1 MKLDIKTFAFNF
13 KEVSEGDKGKVSGYA
28 SVFENVDLG
37 LDVVERG
44 AFSKTIQ
51 ESGGKFT
58 ILADHRPSKQIGW
71 NVKANEESVG
81 LWVEG
86 EWDIKEVA
94 LARERFSL
102 AKSGLKL
109 GVPVGLSIGYRT
121 IKSEPDRDRPAITR
135 LKELK
140 LYEYSQVVFP
150 MNTAANVSGIKNFD
164 LALSMDSEILEF
176 VHGLINNGK
185 TKEEILLKLK
195 NSVNEN
201 EPDAMIVHSIKELGK
216 ILK

>member
-1 MKLDIKTFAFNF
+1 MKLDFKTFTFSF
-13 KEVSEGDKGKVSGYA
+13 KEVTEGDKGKVSGYA
-28 SVFENVDLG
+28 SVFENIDLG
-37 LDVVERG
+37 LDIVERG
-44 AFSKTIQ
+44 SFAKTLQ
-51 ESGGKFT
+51 ENGGKFP
-58 ILADHRPSKQIGW
+58 ILADHSPSKQIGW

-81 LWVEG
+81 LWVDG

-150 MNTAANVSGIKNFD
+150 MNTAANISGVKNFD
-164 LALSMDSEILEF
+164 LALSIDSEILEF
-176 VHGLINNGK
+176 VRDLIDNGK
-185 TKEEILLKLK
+185 SKDEILLKLK
-195 NSVNEN
+195 NSVSEN
-201 EPDAMIVHSIKELGK
+201 EPDKKIVHSIKELGK
-216 ILK
+216 IFK

>member
-1 MKLDIKTFAFNF
+1 MKLEIKTFTFDL

-37 LDVVERG
+37 LDIVEKG
-44 AFSKTIQ
+44 AFTKTIQ
-51 ESGGKFT
+51 ENGGKFP
-58 ILADHRPSKQIGW
+58 ILADHSPTKQIGW
-71 NVKANEESVG
+71 NVKAVEESVG

-121 IKSEPDRDRPAITR
+121 IKSEPDRERPAITR

-150 MNTAANVSGIKNFD
+150 MNTAANVAGVKNFD
-164 LALSMDSEILEF
+164 LALSIDSEILEF
-176 VHGLINNGK
+176 VHGLVNNGK
-185 TKEEILLKLK
+185 SKDEILLKLK
-195 NSVNEN
+195 NSVSEN
-201 EPDAMIVHSIKELGK
+201 EPDQRLIHSMRELSK
-216 ILK
+216 IFK